1 MNIILGAG
9 IAGLGAYCADNSSY
23 IFEQAPKAGG
33 LCANFVING
42 FLFDKAVHLSFT
54 NGSFVRSYFDR
65 VIPLVRSGIFVLIPR
80 CPKTNYKW

>member
-54 NGSFVRSYFDR
+54 NDAFVRS
-65 VIPLVRSGIFVLIPR
+65 
-80 CPKTNYKW
+80 